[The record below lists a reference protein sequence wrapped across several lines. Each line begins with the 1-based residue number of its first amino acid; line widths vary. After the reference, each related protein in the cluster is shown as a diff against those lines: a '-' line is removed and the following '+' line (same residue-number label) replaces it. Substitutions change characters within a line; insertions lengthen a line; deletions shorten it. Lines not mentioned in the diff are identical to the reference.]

1 MEENKNIT
9 EEIPQEQPIDTE
21 RIDKPDS
28 FIEPVTEA
36 GQQTINPNLQTEN
49 MEVHKHPHHVTYK
62 KKWGEYL
69 LEFFMLFLA
78 VFLGFLVENYREKAT
93 DREKEK
99 QAIESL
105 VKCLASDTVQL
116 NVIINSNFKVMNHL
130 DSVAFFKNADLSNEE
145 IKKRFL
151 LHGMIGF
158 NEDWY
163 FKTNDAALQQLKS
176 SGILRLIRKQNIS
189 DSIFKYELKNKTTI
203 SQEMDTYYLWKK
215 SLDDFMN
222 AVDYTYFRDTNA
234 IKYFYKENYFQFEII
249 KPVAFP
255 ITTDKEKL
263 NKVFGNAAQL
273 AASEEFYG
281 INMKDQLAYCIVL
294 IDFLKS
300 EYQFE
305 NE

>member
-1 MEENKNIT
+1 
-9 EEIPQEQPIDTE
+9 
-21 RIDKPDS
+21 
-28 FIEPVTEA
+28 
-36 GQQTINPNLQTEN
+36 
-49 MEVHKHPHHVTYK
+49 MEVHKHPHHVTHK

-78 VFLGFLVENYREKAT
+78 VFLGFLVENYREKVT

-116 NVIINSNFKVMNHL
+116 NAVINSNYKVMYHL
-130 DSVAFFKNADLSNEE
+130 DSLAFLKNADFTNEE
-145 IKKRFL
+145 VKRRFL
-151 LHGMIGF
+151 LHSMIGF

-189 DSIFKYELKNKTTI
+189 DSIFKYELKNKTTV
-203 SQEMDTYYLWKK
+203 SQEADTYYLWKK

-234 IKYFYKENYFQFEII
+234 IKYIYEENFFQFEIK
-249 KPVAFP
+249 KPAAFS
-255 ITTDKEKL
+255 ITTDSEKL
-263 NKVFGNAAQL
+263 NKIFGNAAQL

-281 INMKDQLAYCIVL
+281 TTMKDQLDYCTTL
-294 IDFLKS
+294 ITFLKKV
-300 EYQFE
+300 YHLE